1 MGGAQP
7 LAVKMANGVF
17 IGCDV
22 DQNRIQKRIDS
33 KYLDEYYGT
42 DYDKAL
48 EELLKQKEKERGCVY
63 RCFRKCL

>member
-22 DQNRIQKRIDS
+22 
-33 KYLDEYYGT
+33 E
-42 DYDKAL
+42 
-48 EELLKQKEKERGCVY
+48 EKESIKESRQVI
-63 RCFRKCL
+63 